1 MRLAP
6 QTKQPGPNLAATS
19 KQNAN
24 RNLIK
29 MITPIAV
36 IVVMSILLIFRNTKA
51 MSQYNVRD
59 KYDLPQH
66 AVSSDTQSAPV
77 EISNASI
84 GLPDAVSDTHDV
96 LVQNRDDTVKL
107 IDFDKIPPYIRDY
120 LEWHGQQL
128 QKMNE
133 EADMLSRKNATD
145 EELDEHLGKYR
156 FLVLRCVGGSNDDGR
171 KFNEFKDRCGGTSD
185 RIRSF
190 PLFIWYAATSNRILF
205 FRWSRPAPLEAF
217 MMPGSTWNWTV
228 PDAVSRKIDQ
238 FESHTAGD
246 KQFSRWYFDG
256 RSAKKLQ
263 GRIRKK
269 DAWMVEGND
278 YSGGSEMYTK
288 LVSGA
293 MNATEDWTKSGL
305 FSKLRPEDA
314 HYENFYHDLF
324 HATFRP
330 SPGVGEILDSYFY
343 DPKNDE
349 TSSPSRLRLPVP
361 MKRNRYAVAHY
372 RAQYPREP
380 YLRSKKNQTVLK
392 ETAIHAV
399 ECTKSRAGSTTSST
413 GASAVYLM
421 SDTGLALQAIHE
433 NYRSY
438 NLKSLNSTNKI
449 PVWTSLDLQTEDSPP
464 NLTGTIV
471 EDPQHLNFG
480 NPDDHSGFYSTFVD
494 LFLMSYANCVL
505 HGAGGFGRMGILMS
519 HRPSCGMMWRTNK
532 YPNWDQ
538 NCSAYEG

>member
-1 MRLAP
+1 M
-6 QTKQPGPNLAATS
+6 
-19 KQNAN
+19 
-24 RNLIK
+24 IK
-29 MITPIAV
+29 A
-36 IVVMSILLIFRNTKA
+36 IVVL
-51 MSQYNVRD
+51 
-59 KYDLPQH
+59 
-66 AVSSDTQSAPV
+66 
-77 EISNASI
+77 
-84 GLPDAVSDTHDV
+84 GV
-96 LVQNRDDTVKL
+96 LVTTFLSTIDLHRHALETFETMSSEEETGKPTIATTTPATPDVPTPLGSEEL
-107 IDFDKIPPYIRDY
+107 IRLKNIPPFMRDY
-120 LEWHGQQL
+120 FEWHGKQLQQL
-128 QKMNE
+128 KE
-133 EADMLSRKNATD
+133 DAELSSGDDAY
-145 EELDEHLGKYR
+145 LGNYR
-156 FLVLRCVGGSNDDGR
+156 FLVMRCASTKNG
-171 KFNEFKDRCGGTSD
+171 NETVEDRCGGFSD
-185 RIRSF
+185 RMKAF
-190 PLFIWYAATSNRILF
+190 PLFLWYAATSNRILF
-205 FRWSRPAPLEAF
+205 FRWDNSRPAPIETFLL
-217 MMPGSTWNWTV
+217 PSSHWNWTM
-228 PDAVSRKIDQ
+228 PEALARKIEQLDNETDDKRFTRLY
-238 FESHTAGD
+238 FE
-246 KQFSRWYFDG
+246 G
-256 RSAKKLQ
+256 RNKPLKKMLSVL
-263 GRIRKK
+263 REMSV
-269 DAWMVEGND
+269 WMIEAND
-278 YSGGSEMYTK
+278 YTGGNMRYKSFVEAAMQKESDRFSEI
-288 LVSGA
+288 V
-293 MNATEDWTKSGL
+293 
-305 FSKLRPEDA
+305 SKLRPDDA
-314 HYENFYHDLF
+314 LYENFYHDVF

-330 SPGVGEILDSYFY
+330 SNGVETLLDSYFY

-505 HGAGGFGRMGILMS
+505 HGAGGFGRGSL
-519 HRPSCGMMWRTNK
+519 
-532 YPNWDQ
+532 
-538 NCSAYEG
+538 